1 MTKKRLVLRFPPE
14 LVEQPIMYR
23 LVKDYDLMTNILQ
36 ATVTPREEGRLVVE
50 ISGERKA
57 VERGLDY
64 LSRIGVGL
72 QPLARDVRWHP
83 DKCTHCTACIPLCPT
98 GAFVLDRKNMTVS
111 FEKERCIACE
121 LCVRA
126 CPYKAIEIL
135 F

>member
-23 LVKDYDLMTNILQ
+23 LVKDYDLMINILQ

-50 ISGERKA
+50 ISGERKS

-64 LSRIGVGL
+64 LSRIGVKL

-83 DKCTHCTACIPLCPT
+83 DKCTHCTVCIPLCPT
-98 GAFVLDRKNMTVS
+98 GAFVLDRKNMAVS